1 VRPRLPKSFGAKLTL
16 GFVGVAL
23 VAVAVV
29 ITPTTLLGKRDA
41 AGQLRGKAL
50 LYARLIEPQLR
61 TVVAFDD
68 TLTAR
73 EVFAPFAADT
83 DVIGLAVFTASG
95 QLIEGHGIHPARV
108 PRGAKVAPPG
118 DGKLLVVTPVVSR
131 EGPVGTLVVMLSTES
146 IATVVR
152 RNTTTAAIC
161 AGAALVLAAIIAML
175 LGRSVSA
182 RLKRIGT
189 AANKVAEGDL
199 AQPDIHAGA
208 DDEIGHLVSV
218 FNVMVEKLRRQ
229 FAERKALAETEQARL
244 EAVVTTRTS
253 QLEESREQ
261 YRLIA
266 ESTNAIP
273 FTYLPGKRAFA
284 YVGPQVQKSLGYPV
298 EKWSEP
304 GFLESVLPPE
314 QVEAV
319 SAQLVIAPDSG
330 ETEFECA
337 LLAQS
342 GVVRRVRWVVTP
354 GELRSEPC
362 LRGLML
368 DITHQRKLES
378 DLQQAQKLESVG
390 RLASGVAHEINTPV
404 QFITDNV
411 HFLRT
416 CTGDL
421 TKLIEALRAANQS
434 VLDGAPSLE
443 AAMAAVEAEKSIDLA
458 YLLDDM
464 PKAHQ
469 SCIDGLKRVATIV
482 RSMKEFAHPDSSEMT
497 DTDLNRAI
505 ESTLVIASNEYKY
518 VAEIV
523 TNLGEI
529 PPVLCHAGEVNQA
542 VLNIIVN
549 ASHAIA
555 DVVKDTGKLG
565 KITVATRHEG
575 DSVLVSITDTGGGI
589 PEHIRARIFDPFFT
603 TKEVGKGTG
612 QGLAIARSVLVDK
625 HGGDLTME
633 TEVGVGTTFI
643 LRLPVAGK
651 GASKDGVIESKDGVV
666 ESQIAA

>member
-1 VRPRLPKSFGAKLTL
+1 MPKSFGAKLTL
-16 GFVGVAL
+16 SFVAVAL
-23 VAVAVV
+23 VAVAAV
-29 ITPTTLLGKRDA
+29 ITPITLLGKSDA
-41 AGQLRGKAL
+41 AGELRAKAL
-50 LYARLIEPQLR
+50 RYARFIEPQLR
-61 TVVAFDD
+61 TVVAFNDA
-68 TLTAR
+68 LTAR
-73 EVFAPFAADT
+73 EVFAPFAADN
-83 DVIGLAVFTASG
+83 DVSGLAVYSADG
-95 QLIEGHGIHPARV
+95 QLIEGYGHHPERLV
-108 PRGAKVAPPG
+108 RGARPAAPGPH
-118 DGKLLVVTPVVSR
+118 KLMVVTKVVAR
-131 EGPVGTLVVMLSTES
+131 EGPTGTLAVILSSES

-152 RNTTTAAIC
+152 RNSSTAAIC

-189 AANKVAEGDL
+189 AVNKVAEGDL
-199 AQPDIHAGA
+199 AQPDIQSGA
-208 DDEIGHLVSV
+208 ADEIGHLVSV

-244 EAVVTTRTS
+244 EAVVTTRTA

-273 FTYLPGKRAFA
+273 FTYLPGRRAFA
-284 YVGPQVQKSLGYPV
+284 YIGPQVQKCLGYPI
-298 EKWSEP
+298 ERWAEP

-314 QVEAV
+314 QVQTVRAHL
-319 SAQLVIAPDSG
+319 ADAAGIG

-337 LLAQS
+337 LLAQY
-342 GVVRRVRWVVTP
+342 GVIRRLRWVVTP
-354 GELRSEPC
+354 GELRGENC

-368 DITHQRKLES
+368 DITQQRKLES

-421 TKLIEALRAANQS
+421 SRLIAGLRASNQA
-434 VLDGAPSLE
+434 LLAGAPSLE
-443 AAMAAVEAEKSIDLA
+443 AARAAVAIETAIDLT

-469 SCIDGLKRVATIV
+469 SCIDGLQRVATIV
-482 RSMKEFAHPDSSEMT
+482 RSMKEFAHPDSTEMSAIN
-497 DTDLNRAI
+497 LNRAI

-518 VAEIV
+518 VAVME
-523 TNLGEI
+523 THLGQI
-529 PPVLCHAGEVNQA
+529 PPVFCYVGEVNQA

-549 ASHAIA
+549 AAHAIG
-555 DVVKDTGKLG
+555 DVVKDTDRRG
-565 KITVATRHEG
+565 KITVTTRHEG
-575 DSVLVSITDTGGGI
+575 DSVFISIADTGGGI
-589 PEHIRARIFDPFFT
+589 PDHIRARIFDPFFT

-625 HGGDLTME
+625 HGGDLTVE
-633 TEVGVGTTFI
+633 TQVGVGTTFH

-651 GASKDGVIESKDGVV
+651 GKGKDSPAE
-666 ESQIAA
+666 EIAA